1 MSMTAIS
8 VIIMPAMFAR
18 EVFSL
23 KSIMAAIVTMSNEP
37 ALLTGNT
44 MAPGSVVSAS
54 SSALLLSRLNVP
66 TPMPYIASV
75 GLIWFLFRWAIGVT
89 SSVAEVNM
97 ARKK

>member
-1 MSMTAIS
+1 MSTTAIS
-8 VIIMPAMFAR
+8 VIIMPAMLAR

-23 KSIMAAIVTMSNEP
+23 NRIIAAIVTMSNEP

-66 TPMPYIASV
+66 TPMP
-75 GLIWFLFRWAIGVT
+75 
-89 SSVAEVNM
+89 
-97 ARKK
+97 